1 MQSTYAASIMR
12 DRRRSIISFRRTNFP
27 SDITAFARLTFLP
40 PPSSF
45 SSSSSSVVRAETV
58 GGKKGK
64 RGRKRTLRNSS
75 SRNSAI
81 FHNDIARR
89 EFNSPLIIIIITAK
103 HEIFRYP
110 PLLTFTFLF
119 ETCVF
124 YLYFFS
130 TERRT
135 KLENFHRECSSAGR
149 VERRRNRRET
159 ASSVQMHCV
168 CGYIV
173 LVRARFRF
181 CPSVRSFVPRCYS
194 LPCKTFNGEQE
205 GGEKKRYVSS
215 VRNKT
220 VYIRL
225 GSVVRTGARA
235 IINRGRRILKTG
247 RNGISRGI
255 Y

>member
-27 SDITAFARLTFLP
+27 SDITAFARLTFLL
-40 PPSSF
+40 PSF
-45 SSSSSSVVRAETV
+45 FFFLLFLRRPR
-58 GGKKGK
+58 GNGRRKK
-64 RGRKRTLRNSS
+64 RE
-75 SRNSAI
+75 NSAI

-149 VERRRNRRET
+149 VERRRNSLLWSN
-159 ASSVQMHCV
+159 APCV
-168 CGYIV
+168 RIYRSGSRPISI
-173 LVRARFRF
+173 L
-181 CPSVRSFVPRCYS
+181 SVRSFVRAS
-194 LPCKTFNGEQE
+194 LLFA
-205 GGEKKRYVSS
+205 S
-215 VRNKT
+215 V
-220 VYIRL
+220 
-225 GSVVRTGARA
+225 
-235 IINRGRRILKTG
+235 
-247 RNGISRGI
+247 
-255 Y
+255 